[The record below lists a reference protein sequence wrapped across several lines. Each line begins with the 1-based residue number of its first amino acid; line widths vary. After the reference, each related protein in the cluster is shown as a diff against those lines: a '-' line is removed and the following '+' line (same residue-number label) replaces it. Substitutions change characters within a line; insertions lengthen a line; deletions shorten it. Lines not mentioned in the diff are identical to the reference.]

1 MILTG
6 HYFRLNS
13 NNAIWRPTHT
23 AGQETRGNNGPV
35 TERVSLQP
43 QALGQLWSTVLFA
56 QMETQRQISSVANG
70 HVLKCGLRVHCL
82 HVLTEWNIIQPL
94 YLG

>member
-13 NNAIWRPTHT
+13 NNAIWRTTHT
-23 AGQETRGNNGPV
+23 AGKETTGNNEPV
-35 TERVSLQP
+35 TQRVSLWP
-43 QALGQLWSTVLFA
+43 RALGQLWSSEPFTVLFA

-82 HVLTEWNIIQPL
+82 HVLTEWNII
-94 YLG
+94 